1 MFLKYNFPNEY
12 DIEIIDD
19 GNIGGLKDSK
29 ILIIDLTEKTSY
41 MSFRKNKKADPILN
55 ISIQSIG
62 EAKSFFQNKG
72 SIKKK
77 EAPAVEFHFEQSLMG
92 EDMQKT
98 VKFYIDKELVNV
110 FMNHIDYLKEA
121 EINSIYRKQ
130 IRSYLNPT
138 LCPECFTNKY
148 KTLTMLCE
156 NCDLKING
164 NTILH
169 HKSAEYHGGH
179 KAYPSG
185 GTFRKY
191 ENGQLFL
198 NEKSIVFIKNER
210 KEEKRI
216 DIIIPFTSIA
226 LSNYGIS
233 EEQTGGS
240 LGGGGIG
247 VPIEDTN
254 IMIGGLFKVEGKE
267 NRLAIHYIDEYG
279 VLQKPVFGIP
289 SFGGKEIRKWSHE
302 LYVRVLETKR
312 KTSSVSTNSGS
323 SAFKDYNASD
333 QHKSKDDLQRILK
346 LRLAKGEI
354 TKDEYI
360 ELIKLIE

>member
-1 MFLKYNFPNEY
+1 MFLKYDFPEEY

-19 GNIGGLKDSK
+19 GNIGGLEDSK
-29 ILIIDLTEKTSY
+29 ILIVDLTEKTSY
-41 MSFRKNKKADPILN
+41 ISFRRNRKSDPIVN

-62 EAKSFFQNKG
+62 EIKSFFQTKG
-72 SIKKK
+72 NFKKK
-77 EAPAVEFHFEQSLMG
+77 EVPAIEFHFEQSLMG
-92 EDMQKT
+92 EDMQKI
-98 VKFYIDKELVNV
+98 VKFYIDKELVNI
-110 FMNHIDYLKEA
+110 FTDHLDYLKEA
-121 EINSIYRKQ
+121 EVNSIYRKQ
-130 IRSYLNPT
+130 IRSYLNPS
-138 LCPECFTNKY
+138 LCPECFTNKHR
-148 KTLTMLCE
+148 TLTMLCE
-156 NCDLKING
+156 NCDLKIHG

-179 KAYPSG
+179 RAYPSG

-191 ENGQLFL
+191 EHGQLFL
-198 NEKSIVFIKNER
+198 NEKSIIFIKNER

-226 LSNYGIS
+226 LGNYGIS
-233 EEQTGGS
+233 EEQTGEV

-247 VPIEDTN
+247 VPVEDTN
-254 IMIGGLFKVEGKE
+254 IMIGGLFKFEGKE
-267 NRLAIHYIDEYG
+267 NRLAIPYIDEYG
-279 VLQKPVFGIP
+279 VMQKPVFGIP

-312 KTSSVSTNSGS
+312 KTSAIFSKSGTTRIDSNS
-323 SAFKDYNASD
+323 SD
-333 QHKSKDDLQRILK
+333 QHKSKEDLQRILK

-360 ELIKLIE
+360 DLIKLIE